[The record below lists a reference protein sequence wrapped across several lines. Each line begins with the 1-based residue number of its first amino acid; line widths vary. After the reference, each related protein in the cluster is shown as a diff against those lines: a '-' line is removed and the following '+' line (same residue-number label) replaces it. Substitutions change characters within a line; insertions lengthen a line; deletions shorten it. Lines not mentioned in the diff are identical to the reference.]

1 MPNKKNKIIKKD
13 SGTHLI
19 VEYAGMFAGHVVT
32 VTIACKAHIHI
43 SSCQWG
49 GQKYWVYFMEKN
61 EKKPVRQQRTTDRI
75 KLQLAKQQGSNC
87 LCPHSQAC
95 MNNAAISH
103 EQSFSGGREGWGCM
117 RQEGCRVFWCCW
129 AFLECQKNLSR
140 EIKPRSNP

>member
-49 GQKYWVYFMEKN
+49 GQKYWVYFR
-61 EKKPVRQQRTTDRI
+61 EKKKKKTCQAAENNRQ
-75 KLQLAKQQGSNC
+75 N
-87 LCPHSQAC
+87 
-95 MNNAAISH
+95 
-103 EQSFSGGREGWGCM
+103 
-117 RQEGCRVFWCCW
+117 
-129 AFLECQKNLSR
+129 
-140 EIKPRSNP
+140 